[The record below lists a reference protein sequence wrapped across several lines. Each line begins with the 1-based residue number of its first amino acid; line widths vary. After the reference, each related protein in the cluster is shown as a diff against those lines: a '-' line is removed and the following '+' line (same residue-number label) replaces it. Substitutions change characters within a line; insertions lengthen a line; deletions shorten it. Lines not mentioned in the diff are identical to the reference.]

1 MAAPLLLG
9 AGEMLRLSTG
19 SGGAELEVAGLTR
32 DSPGVWIAVGTLEV
46 AGVIVVFPALSAL
59 LHIFTRRA
67 ASLGHLAVGLLAL
80 ANAVWSSKLF
90 PRWTAATIAV
100 AAVLTLVVDYGLP
113 YLLLVVAWGWMGWK
127 VLRMSSAEWERLRAP
142 PPLAETR
149 S

>member
-1 MAAPLLLG
+1 MGLLSAANG
-9 AGEMLRLSTG
+9 AAAR
-19 SGGAELEVAGLTR
+19 LTR
-32 DSPGVWIAVGTLEV
+32 DGEVEAGDSYVALLYANTLEGPLSLLGLV
-46 AGVIVVFPALSAL
+46 AIVAL
-59 LHIFTRRA
+59 LI
-67 ASLGHLAVGLLAL
+67 GLLAL

-127 VLRMSSAEWERLRAP
+127 MLRMSSAEWERLRAP